1 MEQKK
6 NHKLKVLPVKNSSVK
21 TPFPQIPH
29 PLPVPPFVWA
39 FVSPTKTG
47 KSSIVCNVLKN
58 CLMGYND
65 NVFEEIYYISPTI
78 PFDMTL
84 RSIFDDEEI
93 IKITDEDDLNH
104 LDDILGDIIKSQKAK
119 ENDERKH
126 ILCVLDDMLPYMKK
140 SKILDSLPSYSRH
153 HSISILLTSQV
164 FRNALP
170 VKFRKNVSCL
180 TIGHIFSHKDIQD
193 IEEEIGCNFPDFMKH
208 YKEATKEPYSFLFV
222 DNREMALYK
231 NFELPALWA
240 K

>member
-1 MEQKK
+1 MDTKK

-21 TPFPQIPH
+21 NPFPQIPE
-29 PLPVPPFVWA
+29 PLPMVPFVWA

-47 KSSIVCNVLKN
+47 KSSIVCNLLKN

-84 RSIFDDEEI
+84 RSIFDDETI

-104 LDDILGDIIKSQKAK
+104 LDDILGELIKQQKAK
-119 ENDERKH
+119 DNDERKH
-126 ILCVLDDMLPYMKK
+126 ILCVLDDILPYMKK
-140 SKILDSLPSYSRH
+140 SKLLDSLPSYSRH
-153 HSISILLTSQV
+153 YKISIILTSQV

-180 TIGHIFSHKDIQD
+180 TIGHIFSQKDLND
-193 IEEEIGCNFPDFMKH
+193 IEEEIGCNFPNFMKY
-208 YKEATKEPYSFLFV
+208 YKEATDEPYSFLFV
-222 DNREMALYK
+222 DNREMKLYK
-231 NFELPALWA
+231 NFETCLWA